1 MRRELRSV
9 LMESRYSCD
18 DRYASLFQQS
28 GSVETQ
34 GQSSSASHKQTVTAQ
49 HLNIDWDT
57 EQQGFLMRTPCTTVV
72 RPLAECNKSDAL
84 M

>member
-1 MRRELRSV
+1 VVRSDPERGRSYNHLQTRAKHIQCARSIDV
-9 LMESRYSCD
+9 
-18 DRYASLFQQS
+18 AN
-28 GSVETQ
+28 Q